1 MKKLITM
8 ANLTFTKK
16 NCNCGLQSN
25 NTETSNTNKINLSK
39 ISKKKQPISK
49 NKKRKLNFY
58 K

>member
-1 MKKLITM
+1 ME
-8 ANLTFTKK
+8 NLTFTKK

-39 ISKKKQPISK
+39 ISKKKQPLSK